1 MSNFEK
7 VEINGKTVWLPK
19 QQEPQPL
26 PLKAPVRPKPQYSP
40 KRVGRQYGERKNW
53 W

>member
-7 VEINGKTVWLPK
+7 IEINGKTVWLPK

-26 PLKAPVRPKPQYSP
+26 PRQAVKPKGCQP
-40 KRVGRQYGERKNW
+40 KRVGKQYGERKNW

>member
-1 MSNFEK
+1 MSEFEK

-26 PLKAPVRPKPQYSP
+26 PRQAVVKPKGCQP
-40 KRVGRQYGERKNW
+40 KRVGKQYGERKNW

>member
-19 QQEPQPL
+19 QQEPHPL
-26 PLKAPVRPKPQYSP
+26 PQQAAVKPKGYQS
-40 KRVGRQYGERKNW
+40 KRVGKQYGERKNW